1 MVRIKLFAKFREK
14 FGDEMEIEAKTV
26 GEILEKLGIED
37 AVVAVNLEVAHRD
50 TPVDEGDEIAVMPR
64 FSGG

>member
-1 MVRIKLFAKFREK
+1 MFAKFREK

-26 GEILEKLGIED
+26 GEILEKLGIEN

-50 TPVDEGDEIAVMPR
+50 TPVDEGDEIAVMP
-64 FSGG
+64 